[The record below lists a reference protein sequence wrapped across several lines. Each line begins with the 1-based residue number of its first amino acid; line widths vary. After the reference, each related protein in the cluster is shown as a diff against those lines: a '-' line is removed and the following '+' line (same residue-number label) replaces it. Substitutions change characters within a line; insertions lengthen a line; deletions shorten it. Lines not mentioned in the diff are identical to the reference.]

1 MEKQGENRL
10 AKRTGRRVDRS
21 KKENVVVEEV
31 KERTQNL
38 CFGLNLTTISNERT
52 DRQSFCTDSFELKI

>member
-31 KERTQNL
+31 KERT
-38 CFGLNLTTISNERT
+38 
-52 DRQSFCTDSFELKI
+52 KIFVLD